1 MIEDSTPSAETFYK
15 IGKRLYEKGNVQE
28 ALKNYAIAL
37 AIKPDYLDVYK
48 ERLTL
53 FSEKLNSI
61 EMEEEKKFI
70 DYINNHTKFSE
81 EDMEK
86 ISKDYWRNGN
96 KIFESKDYFAAIRY
110 YNFAIFVNPHYTDAY
125 FNRGLTFLLI
135 NEYHLAEKD
144 ITTVIKLENKK
155 GIKHED
161 TYIVLSDIK
170 ENQNNLKSA
179 KKYIL
184 KALSINPNSSNAK
197 ERLNRISL
205 MEIEKNISKKHKSAP
220 PDNYINDLKN
230 IIENKNSEHNDISV
244 NEEVIKDK
252 TGFTGEIN
260 SSEGQ
265 LTNIPFYISDKT
277 FNDVVGMEKLKKY
290 MYKHII
296 LPIKNPLLYR
306 NEYPIDFKVGLI
318 LVGPPGV
325 GKSYIVQALA
335 GELKIKMIFVSLSK
349 IVDMYTGNTEKNIH
363 KIFETAR
370 NANPCI
376 LFLDELESLA
386 MNRMFSRENDNSSIR
401 TVDQLLAELDGINT
415 TKDQLYVIGSTNTPW
430 DLDPAIIRS
439 GRLSDIE
446 YVPKPNK
453 EERKNTFMY
462 YTKDL
467 KDKNI
472 DYDLLAE
479 LTEWYSQAD
488 IKRITKEAY
497 FELGYRHSETN
508 EHQQLTTQDLVNI
521 IKEIG
526 TPSLLNWY
534 LNFYNNYKEGKIKS
548 TELVLYEQ
556 IIKDSEEA
564 YSYYLS
570 KNMKKDFNKGGP
582 NQYS

>member
-1 MIEDSTPSAETFYK
+1 MIEDSTPNAETFYK
-15 IGKRLYEKGNVQE
+15 IGKLLYEKGDVQE

-37 AIKPDYLDVYK
+37 ALKPDYLDVYK

-53 FSEKLNSI
+53 FSEKSNKI
-61 EMEEEKKFI
+61 ETEEEKKFI
-70 DYINNHTKFSE
+70 GYISNHTKFSD

-86 ISKDYWRNGN
+86 ISKEYWRNGN
-96 KIFESKDYFAAIRY
+96 KTFESKDYFAAIRY
-110 YNFAIFVNPHYTDAY
+110 YNFAIFINPQYADAY

-135 NEYHLAEKD
+135 KEYHLAEKD
-144 ITTVIKLENKK
+144 ITTVIKLETRK

-170 ENQNNLKSA
+170 ENQKNLKSA

-197 ERLNRISL
+197 ERLNKISL
-205 MEIEKNISKKHKSAP
+205 MEIEKNISKKHKLTKLE
-220 PDNYINDLKN
+220 DYKNDLKN
-230 IIENKNSEHNDISV
+230 TDDKNTDNDNIFVS
-244 NEEVIKDK
+244 EEVIKDK
-252 TGFTGEIN
+252 PGFTDVV
-260 SSEGQ
+260 SSSDGQ

-277 FNDVVGMEKLKKY
+277 FQDVVGMDKLKKY

-386 MNRMFSRENDNSSIR
+386 MNRMYTRDNDNSSIR

-446 YVPKPNK
+446 YVPRPNK
-453 EERKNTFMY
+453 EERKNTFIY
-462 YTKDL
+462 YTKNL

-526 TPSLLNWY
+526 TSSLLNWY
-534 LNFYNNYKEGKIKS
+534 LNFYNNYKEGKIKTS
-548 TELVLYEQ
+548 ELVLYEQ

-570 KNMKKDFNKGGP
+570 KNMKKDFNKGIP
-582 NQYS
+582 NQYT